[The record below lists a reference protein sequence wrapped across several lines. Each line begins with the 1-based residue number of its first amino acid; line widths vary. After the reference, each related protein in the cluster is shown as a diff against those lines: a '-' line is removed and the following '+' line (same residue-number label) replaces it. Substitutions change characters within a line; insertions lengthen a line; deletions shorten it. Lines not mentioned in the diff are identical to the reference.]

1 MANLMNR
8 KKSEKEIFTAL
19 ESKKGDIQQPAIMQG
34 SSQSRKVNDTVMED
48 MSQPFNPIKP
58 FSIDPTQ
65 INCPE
70 KQI

>member
-8 KKSEKEIFTAL
+8 KKSDKEIFTAL

-48 MSQPFNPIKP
+48 MS
-58 FSIDPTQ
+58 
-65 INCPE
+65 
-70 KQI
+70 